1 MTTRKSIQS
10 VWRILNILLLI
21 IVVYFSYSLKNLNLI
36 ADKKIMVVQFS
47 ATIFCICIEV
57 IQERSENDRAILIAR
72 ISTVILSIS
81 FIFAS
86 IYVCEMKIN
95 VDKVMENIEEYDHI
109 VLATR
114 IDGDINNINDMAKY
128 KIGTQTLSD
137 ANGTKQA
144 KDKIESEL
152 KKNIETKEYENII
165 TMASALLNKEID
177 IMIYNNAY
185 LSFVTEND
193 SSFENKIK
201 IIREYKIPKEK
212 DNTLSSSNLQQSV
225 DNEINFS
232 ETNNDEINI
241 SVSTDNTVNNS
252 STSLQ
257 IDVNQEK
264 IQYIEGKDTMSI
276 YISGIDV
283 YGEIGK
289 TSRSDVN
296 IFAIINPNT
305 RQILLV
311 TTPRDYFVQ
320 IPNIS
325 GDKKDKLTHAGIYG
339 VDASMNTLE
348 NIYDMK
354 LDYYL
359 RVNFTSVEEIVDALG
374 GITVYS
380 EYPFTMG
387 NGYEIKK
394 GYNRLDGVNALRFC
408 RQRYNLPGG
417 DNQRGKNQ
425 MEVIKAVAKKVTG
438 ASVLLNANKL
448 LETIQGNVDMNVPY
462 ELIQRLIKEELSS
475 ASDWE
480 IKMMAA
486 EGTDSK
492 AETYSAPG
500 TELYVME
507 PNLISLYNIKNEVVK
522 IEKGEVLEDVISL
535 DGQID

>member
-36 ADKKIMVVQFS
+36 TDKKIMGVQFL

-109 VLATR
+109 VFAAR
-114 IDGDINNINDMAKY
+114 IDGDINNINDMEKY

-165 TMASALLNKEID
+165 TMANALLNKEID

-535 DGQID
+535 DSQID